1 MGSFIVACGLGSPT
15 SDTAENE
22 LFLPVSIIASV
33 RQRLSKSK
41 QTLRILSSTDSF
53 GQRRSFFHLE

>member
-33 RQRLSKSK
+33 CQRLSK
-41 QTLRILSSTDSF
+41 QTLQILSSTDSF

>member
-1 MGSFIVACGLGSPT
+1 MGSFIVACVLGSPT
-15 SDTAENE
+15 SDTAENK

-33 RQRLSKSK
+33 RQRLTK
-41 QTLRILSSTDSF
+41 QTLQILSSTDSF